1 MAERVVAVHQPNYVP
16 WPGYFHKL
24 AHADVFVYLDSV
36 QYPRGRSFAAR
47 NRIKTPN
54 GVTYLTVPISI
65 PHGREGKV
73 SYLEVQFADESW
85 RDTHLRTIEQSYR
98 KAPHFDEVF
107 PLYRDGLERGRTF
120 VDVTIGLLEA
130 FASYLGIETERLRL
144 SELGTASGGKEQL
157 VLDICLAVGADV
169 YLSGSGAGRDYN
181 DEQLLRENGIEL
193 RYDEFRYPEHAQL
206 WGAFEPDLS
215 ILDLL
220 FNCGPAS
227 RDYVIDR

>member
-24 AHADVFVYLDSV
+24 ARADVFVYLDSV

-54 GVTYLTVPISI
+54 GVTYLTVPISV

-73 SYLEVQFADESW
+73 SYLEVQFADEAW
-85 RDTHLRTIEQSYR
+85 RDTHLRTIEQNYR

-107 PLYRDGLERGRTF
+107 PLYRDGLERAGTF
-120 VDVTIGLLEA
+120 VDLTIGLVEA

-157 VLDICLAVGADV
+157 VLDVCRVSLPRASAALGGVRAGPVYPRCALQLRSGEPRLRHRPLTARRAVAYG
-169 YLSGSGAGRDYN
+169 LGRARW
-181 DEQLLRENGIEL
+181 L
-193 RYDEFRYPEHAQL
+193 
-206 WGAFEPDLS
+206 
-215 ILDLL
+215 
-220 FNCGPAS
+220 
-227 RDYVIDR
+227 IDN